1 MDACGEALCGNL
13 GSMMRGCEEKL
24 IIYLQKVT
32 RNTKFLHCNTKSID
46 KTNLNAY
53 TRIRICERLVFI
65 MEIMREEYFQRLVG
79 YKDKKII
86 KVITGVRRCGKSTL
100 LKMFKDYLLENA
112 VMKEQ
117 IIDINFEDFDYEHL
131 LDVKALYAYIKE
143 RIVPDKMMYL
153 ILDEI
158 QNVKEFQKVVDSLF
172 IKENMDIYITG
183 SNSYMLSG
191 ELATLLSG
199 RYIKIEM
206 LPFSFAE
213 FVIANQM
220 EDNLERA
227 YQKYVE
233 NGSFPYVSNLEVE
246 KNQIYDYLKSIYDTI
261 ILKDVIS
268 RKKITDVMM
277 LERVIR
283 FLADNIGNPLSTKK
297 ISDTMTS
304 NGRSINVRTV
314 ESYISAFMDSY
325 IVYQAKRYDVK
336 GKQYLKTIEKYY
348 MVDIGLRNAML
359 GSSANADVGH
369 ILENVIYL
377 ELLRR
382 GYEVYI
388 GKVDSVEVD
397 FVAKGTK
404 GLKYIQ
410 VSASVRDANTLERE
424 LRPLQKISDHYP
436 KCIMTLDVDPEADYE
451 GIRKINALDFLMH
464 RVEF

>member
-1 MDACGEALCGNL
+1 
-13 GSMMRGCEEKL
+13 
-24 IIYLQKVT
+24 
-32 RNTKFLHCNTKSID
+32 
-46 KTNLNAY
+46 
-53 TRIRICERLVFI
+53 
-65 MEIMREEYFQRLVG
+65 
-79 YKDKKII
+79 
-86 KVITGVRRCGKSTL
+86 
-100 LKMFKDYLLENA
+100 
-112 VMKEQ
+112 
-117 IIDINFEDFDYEHL
+117 
-131 LDVKALYAYIKE
+131 
-143 RIVPDKMMYL
+143 
-153 ILDEI
+153 
-158 QNVKEFQKVVDSLF
+158 
-172 IKENMDIYITG
+172 
-183 SNSYMLSG
+183 MLSG

-283 FLADNIGNPLSTKK
+283 FLADNIDNPLSTKK

>member
-1 MDACGEALCGNL
+1 
-13 GSMMRGCEEKL
+13 
-24 IIYLQKVT
+24 
-32 RNTKFLHCNTKSID
+32 
-46 KTNLNAY
+46 
-53 TRIRICERLVFI
+53 

-100 LKMFKDYLLENA
+100 LKMYKNYLLEHS
-112 VMKEQ
+112 VDVEQ
-117 IIDINFEDFDYEHL
+117 IIDINFEDFDSEDL
-131 LDVKALYAYIKE
+131 LDAKALYAYIRE
-143 RIVPDKMMYL
+143 RIVPDKMTYL

-158 QNVKEFQKVVDSLF
+158 QNVKGFQKVVDSLF
-172 IKENMDIYITG
+172 LKDNIDIYITG

-206 LPFSFAE
+206 LPFSFCE
-213 FVIANQM
+213 FVKANQM
-220 EDNLERA
+220 QDNLERA
-227 YQKYVE
+227 YQQYIE
-233 NGSFPYVSNLEVE
+233 SGSFPYISHLEKE

-261 ILKDVIS
+261 ILKDVIG

-277 LERVIR
+277 LESVIR

-314 ESYISAFMDSY
+314 ESYLSAFMDSY
-325 IVYQAKRYDVK
+325 IIYQAKRFDVK
-336 GKQYLKTIEKYY
+336 GKQYLKTLEKYY

-359 GSSANADVGH
+359 GSKSNADVGH

-377 ELLRR
+377 ELIRR

-388 GKVDSVEVD
+388 GKVDNVEVD
-397 FVAKGTK
+397 FVARYEKGV
-404 GLKYIQ
+404 KYIQ
-410 VSASVRDANTLERE
+410 VSASVRDENTLERE
-424 LRPLQKISDHYP
+424 LRPLQKITDHYP
-436 KCIMTLDVDPEADYE
+436 KCIMTLDIGPEADYE
-451 GIRKINALDFLMH
+451 GIRRINALDYLMH

>member
-1 MDACGEALCGNL
+1 
-13 GSMMRGCEEKL
+13 
-24 IIYLQKVT
+24 
-32 RNTKFLHCNTKSID
+32 
-46 KTNLNAY
+46 
-53 TRIRICERLVFI
+53 

-100 LKMFKDYLLENA
+100 LKMYKNYLLEHS
-112 VMKEQ
+112 VDVEQ
-117 IIDINFEDFDYEHL
+117 IIDINFEDFDYEDL
-131 LDVKALYAYIKE
+131 LDAKALYAYIRE
-143 RIVPDKMMYL
+143 RIVPDKMTYL

-158 QNVKEFQKVVDSLF
+158 QNVKGFQKVVDSLF
-172 IKENMDIYITG
+172 LKDNIDIYITG

-206 LPFSFAE
+206 LPFSFCE
-213 FVIANQM
+213 FVKANQM
-220 EDNLERA
+220 QDNLERA
-227 YQKYVE
+227 YQQYIE
-233 NGSFPYVSNLEVE
+233 SGSFPYISHLEKE

-261 ILKDVIS
+261 ILKDVIG

-277 LERVIR
+277 LESVIR

-314 ESYISAFMDSY
+314 ESYLSAFMDSY
-325 IVYQAKRYDVK
+325 IIYQAKRFDVK
-336 GKQYLKTIEKYY
+336 GKQYLKTLEKYY

-359 GSSANADVGH
+359 GSKSNADVGH

-377 ELLRR
+377 ELIRR

-388 GKVDSVEVD
+388 GKVDNVEVD
-397 FVAKGTK
+397 FVARYEKGV
-404 GLKYIQ
+404 KYIQ
-410 VSASVRDANTLERE
+410 VSASVRDENTLERE
-424 LRPLQKISDHYP
+424 LRPLQKITDYYP
-436 KCIMTLDVDPEADYE
+436 KCIMTLDIDPEADYE
-451 GIRKINALDFLMH
+451 GIRRINALDYLMH

>member
-1 MDACGEALCGNL
+1 
-13 GSMMRGCEEKL
+13 
-24 IIYLQKVT
+24 
-32 RNTKFLHCNTKSID
+32 
-46 KTNLNAY
+46 
-53 TRIRICERLVFI
+53 

-100 LKMFKDYLLENA
+100 LKMYKNYLLEHSVNA
-112 VMKEQ
+112 EQ
-117 IIDINFEDFDYEHL
+117 IIDINFEDFDYEDL
-131 LDVKALYAYIKE
+131 LDAKALYAYIRE
-143 RIVPDKMMYL
+143 RIVPDKMTYL

-158 QNVKEFQKVVDSLF
+158 QNVKGFQKVVDSLF
-172 IKENMDIYITG
+172 LKDNIDIYITG

-206 LPFSFAE
+206 LPFSFCE
-213 FVIANQM
+213 FVKANQM
-220 EDNLERA
+220 QDNLERA
-227 YQKYVE
+227 YQQYIE
-233 NGSFPYVSNLEVE
+233 SGSFPYISHLEKE

-261 ILKDVIS
+261 ILKDVIG

-277 LERVIR
+277 LESVIR
-283 FLADNIGNPLSTKK
+283 FLADNIGNSLSTKK

-314 ESYISAFMDSY
+314 ESYLSAFMDSY
-325 IVYQAKRYDVK
+325 IIYQAKRFDVK
-336 GKQYLKTIEKYY
+336 GKQYLKTLEKYY

-359 GSSANADVGH
+359 GSKSNADVGH

-377 ELLRR
+377 ELIRR

-388 GKVDSVEVD
+388 GKVDNVEVD
-397 FVAKGTK
+397 FVARYEKGV
-404 GLKYIQ
+404 KYIQ
-410 VSASVRDANTLERE
+410 VSASVRDENTLERE
-424 LRPLQKISDHYP
+424 LRPLQKITDHYP
-436 KCIMTLDVDPEADYE
+436 KCIMTLDIDPEADYE
-451 GIRKINALDFLMH
+451 GIRRINALDYLMH